1 MKAVLTSAAAPTFTP
16 GAANAGTL
24 NFSTAVASYGFAFG
38 RLLGI
43 INLTQNTILYTAGVS
58 GYGGSWASGTS
69 ILTLA
74 QATTGNSSTDVL
86 EVIWDD
92 PKPYVSIEAPNPAAT
107 GGWPSMYHLV
117 VAASTNTA
125 SVKASAGTLGGI
137 VFSQYGNGGYIAVLK
152 IYDKASAPTLAS
164 DTPKLSI
171 PSFALGA
178 NPGVVIIPPAGLK
191 FSNGIAIA
199 VTAGTSD
206 SDATAVS
213 AGAFIVNLFYS

>member
-1 MKAVLTSAAAPTFTP
+1 MKAVLSSSASPTFTP

-74 QATTGNSSTDVL
+74 QATTGNSSTDTL

-92 PKPYVSIEAPNPAAT
+92 PRASIIIEAPNPSIPA
-107 GGWPSMYHLV
+107 GWPSKFHLV
-117 VAASTNTA
+117 SAASTNAT
-125 SVKASAGTLGGI
+125 SVKSSSGTLGSISFFGG
-137 VFSQYGNGGYIAVLK
+137 SGSANNGFLK
-152 IYDKASAPTLAS
+152 VYDKASSPTVGT
-164 DTPKLSI
+164 DTPVMTVGTYGSAGYV
-171 PSFALGA
+171 S
-178 NPGVVIIPPAGLK
+178 NPILPAGGVK

-199 VTAGTSD
+199 MTVGVSDTDTTSVAAASLAVTIIYA
-206 SDATAVS
+206 
-213 AGAFIVNLFYS
+213 